1 MPQEMRKNSD
11 FVDRSL
17 ASAANPPGQGS
28 TNATALR
35 YHTRLPRQAISRHIA
50 PEIGVGDQLRQG
62 QPPEHRQMV
71 SNPLIGA
78 TKRSVRQSI
87 LFLICPSL

>member
-11 FVDRSL
+11 FADRTL

-35 YHTRLPRQAISRHIA
+35 YHTRL
-50 PEIGVGDQLRQG
+50 IGFAFFMPFEV
-62 QPPEHRQMV
+62 
-71 SNPLIGA
+71 
-78 TKRSVRQSI
+78 
-87 LFLICPSL
+87 